1 MYKNNKQTFGLRKAK
16 NVTTLV
22 GCEVGL
28 TASAKKVIT
37 GVALAG
43 ALAVPAFG
51 GNVASADEVGTGNPA
66 TNLVE
71 VQPSATEANV
81 EAGSN
86 ANKTETITSEVTST
100 ELNKAVDG
108 AKEAGVNV
116 STGEAVTYDSHSD
129 ATNDLG
135 KQAEEVKEVTETHT
149 EAVKTVD
156 KANAEVAKLETEAKA
171 AGITVNKTTKTVDK
185 ATEVNTTTKAASE
198 TVATYKDAKAAADN
212 ANQASATVADKAK
225 AVGVNVSTSASTTV
239 KTADQVNA
247 DLSKQEGIINTYT
260 DTKASAEKANKAVE
274 DLVAKAK
281 EAGLTITL
289 TDTSASTPSEVNSD
303 LSGALKAVE
312 DYKTST
318 VSVEAANKDAEA
330 IKALAEKAGVK
341 VVEKTATV
349 TAGTNPNTA
358 GNAEAKSTIAA
369 FEALKEEAEVANQKA
384 DEKYKA
390 EYAAYEKKL
399 AEAQATTNKV
409 GYLSEVV
416 IQGLVMKS
424 ESNAK
429 LAVEFQ
435 GEAEKRKTTVFD
447 GRVNHDYDYH
457 IQGDGKLVATYTNLE
472 NSYYNGKKIAK
483 AVYTYSD
490 PQRLGVWLNVHN
502 DPTVTVTYEM
512 DSKSSGYVT
521 GTSKLAMDVEYFYE
535 DGSKVTYNAEAPAVF
550 ALNSMNLSKNYAGTG
565 TGEGVTVLSG
575 NAKFVSINGSTV
587 AQEGKLIHATKY
599 NDYKSNGSD
608 YESSEWDTS
617 SSATRYYGAGALVV
631 SSGDKLTLELS
642 MDQVNAPLLSSG
654 RYWFALNTNV
664 SSPVIEKPVKPTP
677 KEINPPATGVE
688 VTTYNVAKPE
698 LSATTYKVTA
708 PSIEVPTYNVDK
720 PQLTA
725 VVYKVAEATVPVHEV
740 LVKQTP
746 QITKAV
752 KNADDVDIDT
762 MLVPKGEVVSYE
774 LNAPTLKAGRP
785 VYASGKGQDALPS
798 GYVTLVEETIKANE
812 ANYVLTYN
820 EASNTY
826 DIAFT
831 NDLVAKLNSD
841 NASDFKL
848 PNLVVVGFPSN
859 DGATYENTWKLKL
872 TEVPDSETPDKPG
885 KTTTIYSN
893 TVIIH
898 TPGKDKP
905 QEPDPENPK
914 HGGSVI
920 KPVKKVLDKDGKDID
935 GKTVTQ
941 GDVITYVGKWD
952 LDQYKDIVASAV
964 AISRGFGYLDNYDE
978 SKVKFLTDTAKFNT
992 KEDGTGQNVDGLKA
1006 YVIKDVSEAPKE
1018 IQDMLK
1024 KAGIEIA
1031 KGDEFVFWVAENP
1044 QEFYDKY
1051 VKTGTNVYMI
1061 ANAETK
1067 AEGKADNVIYQVD
1080 FGNGYVSNVVTIN
1093 IVKPKEPAK
1102 PTPPVPQKETP
1113 VAPASVL
1120 PHTGEASSIISYL
1133 GAALLAAVNFLF
1145 LGKKKEEAE

>member
-1 MYKNNKQTFGLRKAK
+1 MFKNQKTYGLRKAK

-28 TASAKKVIT
+28 TSSAKKIIA

-43 ALAVPAFG
+43 TLVVPALA
-51 GNVASADEVGTGNPA
+51 GNVVSADEVGTGNPA

-71 VQPSATEANV
+71 VQPSATEGNLN
-81 EAGSN
+81 AGAN
-86 ANKTETITSEVTST
+86 ANQTETITNIVTSPKLGEAVSSAKQAGVIVNGGETVTYDNYTEASDDFAKQIETVNEVTENHIETKEAVSKANGKVAELEEEAKKAGISVEKTT
-100 ELNKAVDG
+100 ETVSAPKGVDTDTKL
-108 AKEAGVNV
+108 AKETLDIFNVAKSKVDEANANGAELKDKAKQAGVNV
-116 STGEAVTYDSHSD
+116 
-129 ATNDLG
+129 
-135 KQAEEVKEVTETHT
+135 
-149 EAVKTVD
+149 
-156 KANAEVAKLETEAKA
+156 
-171 AGITVNKTTKTVDK
+171 
-185 ATEVNTTTKAASE
+185 
-198 TVATYKDAKAAADN
+198 ADG
-212 ANQASATVADKAK
+212 SPK
-225 AVGVNVSTSASTTV
+225 TV
-239 KTADQVNA
+239 KTAGEVNP
-247 DLSKQEGIINTYT
+247 DFSKQEGVISNYT
-260 DTKASAEKANKAVE
+260 DTKASAEKANKAVA
-274 DLVAKAK
+274 DLVEKAKA
-281 EAGLTITL
+281 AGLTITL
-289 TDTSASTPSEVNSD
+289 TDSLVSTPSEVNSD
-303 LSGALKAVE
+303 LTSALKAVE
-312 DYKTST
+312 DYNAST
-318 VSVEAANKDAEA
+318 LAVIAANKDAEA
-330 IKALAEKAGVK
+330 IKALAAKAGVK

-349 TAGTNPNTA
+349 TTGTNPNTT

-369 FEALKEEAEVANQKA
+369 FEALVEEAELENQKA
-384 DEKYKA
+384 DEKYNL

-416 IQGLVMKS
+416 IQGLLMKS

-502 DPTVTVTYEM
+502 DPTITVTYEM

-550 ALNSMNLSKNYAGTG
+550 ALNSMNRSKNYAGTG
-565 TGEGVTVLSG
+565 AGEGVTVLSA

-587 AQEGKLIHATKY
+587 AQEGKLIHAMKY

-608 YESSEWDTS
+608 YESSDWDTS
-617 SSATRYYGAGALVV
+617 TSSTRYYGAGALVV
-631 SSGDKLTLELS
+631 SGGDKLTLELS

-664 SSPVIEKPVKPTP
+664 SAPVIEKPVKPIP

-688 VTTYNVAKPE
+688 VTTYKVDKPALE
-698 LSATTYKVTA
+698 ATTYT
-708 PSIEVPTYNVDK
+708 VPTPTIQVPIYNVDK

-725 VVYKVAEATVPVHEV
+725 VVYKVAEASVPVHDV

-826 DIAFT
+826 DIDFT
-831 NDLVAKLNSD
+831 NDLVAKLNND
-841 NASDFKL
+841 NATDFKL
-848 PNLVVVGFPSN
+848 PNLVIVGFPSN
-859 DGATYENTWKLKL
+859 DGATYENTWKLEL
-872 TEVPDSETPDKPG
+872 TEVPDSNTPDEPG
-885 KTTTIYSN
+885 KTITIYSN
-893 TVIIH
+893 KVVIH
-898 TPGKDKP
+898 TPGKDKDK
-905 QEPDPENPK
+905 EPDPENPT

-920 KPVKKVLDKDGKDID
+920 KPEKQVLDKEGNDIH

-992 KEDGTGQNVDGLKA
+992 QEDGSGENVEGLKA
-1006 YVIKDVSEAPKE
+1006 YVVKDISEAPKE

-1024 KAGIEIA
+1024 NAGIEIA

-1093 IVKPKEPAK
+1093 IVKPQEPAK
-1102 PTPPVPQKETP
+1102 PTPSTP

-1120 PHTGEASSIISYL
+1120 PSTGEASSSVGLIAGI
-1133 GAALLAAVNFLF
+1133 LLFVTSMFGLAKV
-1145 LGKKKEEAE
+1145 KKEEK